1 MASNTKEKDFTAS
14 NSNID
19 QSCLREHRPICRRPQ
34 CLPLAGWGRR
44 SEIKAK
50 IPGWLPEA
58 TYRSFTASAA
68 CMAYVLLYLYLLS
81 ITRTRCN
88 LVRMPHHFPNS
99 SQRHPNIREVGRDPR
114 SAQIEIYL
122 SNRML
127 WVKWREILKCGPRKL
142 LREGIYLGEVTV
154 TFRYPKSSN
163 RYECYSDS
171 FSFSATIDS
180 FHALSFCI
188 VQSIRLIE

>member
-1 MASNTKEKDFTAS
+1 M
-14 NSNID
+14 
-19 QSCLREHRPICRRPQ
+19 
-34 CLPLAGWGRR
+34 
-44 SEIKAK
+44 
-50 IPGWLPEA
+50 
-58 TYRSFTASAA
+58 
-68 CMAYVLLYLYLLS
+68 YVLLYLYLLC

-88 LVRMPHHFPNS
+88 LVRMPHQFPNS

-171 FSFSATIDS
+171 FSFSATNYRFISCIIVLYCTIDS
-180 FHALSFCI
+180 IQAMLPAWAMKWLA
-188 VQSIRLIE
+188 IRKKRILQLLVAT